1 MDKRVIRTKRTIKE
15 TLVKLLQKTQF
26 EHITVKT
33 ICDEAC
39 TSRITFY
46 NYYSDKY
53 ALVEEMFEDYMN
65 EALADYY
72 ALQKENNKEK
82 DDIKGYNNM
91 LTAIINLVT
100 NNRDFFEHTGTASN
114 PYLYSGFYN
123 YIYNCVMTYIN
134 HHHDN
139 VKPKYPINQIVN
151 LMCNG
156 LWGIIAESFSA
167 NTDFAELK
175 KNIFGIYNDI
185 LRSGLFERT
194 QPNLVG

>member
-123 YIYNCVMTYIN
+123 YIYNDLYQSPPRQRKTQVS
-134 HHHDN
+134 H
-139 VKPKYPINQIVN
+139 
-151 LMCNG
+151 
-156 LWGIIAESFSA
+156 
-167 NTDFAELK
+167 
-175 KNIFGIYNDI
+175 
-185 LRSGLFERT
+185 
-194 QPNLVG
+194 QPNRYSYVQRIVGHNSREFFGKYRFC

>member
-72 ALQKENNKEK
+72 ALNKEK

-139 VKPKYPINQIVN
+139 VKPKYPINQIVT

>member
-72 ALQKENNKEK
+72 ALQKENN
-82 DDIKGYNNM
+82 I
-91 LTAIINLVT
+91 
-100 NNRDFFEHTGTASN
+100 
-114 PYLYSGFYN
+114 
-123 YIYNCVMTYIN
+123 
-134 HHHDN
+134 
-139 VKPKYPINQIVN
+139 
-151 LMCNG
+151 
-156 LWGIIAESFSA
+156 
-167 NTDFAELK
+167 
-175 KNIFGIYNDI
+175 
-185 LRSGLFERT
+185 
-194 QPNLVG
+194 